1 MKEKECPNCGGAE
14 FQVLSEGEY
23 RCKFCGT
30 NFQDK
35 NIIQQKV
42 ANERK
47 TKHAQVQEL
56 KYQAQLAQA
65 KASGSMTKKI
75 LLFVFA
81 MLMIIFGAIV
91 YMGKQSLDENAK
103 NQQELIKSFQ
113 PNSSN

>member
-1 MKEKECPNCGGAE
+1 MKERECPNCGGAE
-14 FQVLSEGEY
+14 FQVINEGEY

-35 NIIQQKV
+35 HIIQQKL

-47 TKHAQVQEL
+47 AKHAKVQEL
-56 KYQAQLAQA
+56 KYQAQLEQGKAQ
-65 KASGSMTKKI
+65 GNMTKKI

-81 MLMIIFGAIV
+81 VLTIIFGVIF
-91 YMGKQSLDENAK
+91 YMGKKSLDESAK

-113 PNSSN
+113 PEKGN

>member
-1 MKEKECPNCGGAE
+1 MKEKECPNCGGTE
-14 FQVLSEGEY
+14 FEVITEGEY

-35 NIIQQKV
+35 HIIQQKL

-47 TKHAQVQEL
+47 AKHAKVQEL
-56 KYQAQLAQA
+56 KYQAQLEQA
-65 KASGSMTKKI
+65 KAQGSMTKKI

-81 MLMIIFGAIV
+81 MLVIIFGVIF
-91 YMGKQSLDENAK
+91 YMGKKSLDENAK

-113 PNSSN
+113 PEKSN